1 MQELT
6 TLKLIER
13 ISTLLRAEQRK
24 KYSALGLQPVHVQT
38 LDYLASCNRFSD
50 TPAAVTD
57 YLGLTKGTVSQTL
70 QVLVRKG
77 FIEKKQDDVDRR
89 IVHLKILDAG
99 TNLLNSITPFDVFIK
114 AEEAIANKQF
124 DSISAALYEALV
136 ALQSVNASNSFGQ
149 CKNCITFSEENDHY
163 YCLLMQQPLDQ
174 ADIEKIC
181 REYISVTNSG
191 LV

>member
-1 MQELT
+1 MHNLT

-50 TPAAVTD
+50 TPAALTD

-77 FIEKKQDDVDRR
+77 FIEKQQDKVDKR
-89 IVHLKILDAG
+89 IVHLIILPAG
-99 TNLLNSITPFDVFIK
+99 TELLQSITPFDVFIK

-136 ALQSVNASNSFGQ
+136 ALQSVNDSSSFGQ

-163 YCLLMQQPLDQ
+163 FCLLMQQPLDQ

-181 REYISVTNSG
+181 REYISITNSG

>member
-6 TLKLIER
+6 TLKLIDR

-77 FIEKKQDDVDRR
+77 FIGKKQDEIDKR
-89 IVHLKILDAG
+89 IVHLQVLDAG
-99 TNLLNSITPFDVFIK
+99 RELLSSITPFDVFIK
-114 AEEAIANKQF
+114 AEEAIANQQF

-136 ALQSVNASNSFGQ
+136 ALQNVNGSSSFGQ

-163 YCLLMQQPLDQ
+163 YCLLMQQPLSQ
-174 ADIEKIC
+174 SDIEKIC

>member
-1 MQELT
+1 MHNLT

-24 KYSALGLQPVHVQT
+24 KYSSLGLQPVHVQA

-50 TPAAVTD
+50 TPAALTE

-70 QVLVRKG
+70 QVLVRKEY
-77 FIEKKQDDVDRR
+77 IEKQQDKVDKR
-89 IVHLKILDAG
+89 IVHLNMLPAG
-99 TNLLNSITPFDVFIK
+99 SELLQNLTPFDVFLK

-124 DSISAALYEALV
+124 DSISAALYEALP
-136 ALQSVNASNSFGQ
+136 ALQSVNGKNTFGQ
-149 CKNCITFSEENDHY
+149 CKSCITFSEENNHY

-174 ADIEKIC
+174 SDIEKIC

>member
-1 MQELT
+1 MQDLT

-24 KYSALGLQPVHVQT
+24 KYSVLGLQPVHIQT
-38 LDYLASCNRFSD
+38 LDYLASCNRFSN

-77 FIEKKQDDVDRR
+77 LVEKKPDEVDKRM
-89 IVHLKILDAG
+89 VHLQVLPSG
-99 TNLLNSITPFDVFIK
+99 QELLQNITPFDVFTK
-114 AEEAIANKQF
+114 AEQAIANKQF
-124 DSISAALYEALV
+124 DSISTALYEALV
-136 ALQSVNASNSFGQ
+136 ALQSVNGSKSFGQ

-181 REYISVTNSG
+181 REYISVNNSG

>member
-1 MQELT
+1 MPELT

-77 FIEKKQDDVDRR
+77 YLEKQQDTVDKR
-89 IVHLKILDAG
+89 IVHLKILTPG
-99 TNLLNSITPFDVFIK
+99 QELLKSITPFDVFTK
-114 AEEAIANKQF
+114 AEQAIANKQF

-136 ALQSVNASNSFGQ
+136 ALQNVNGTSNFGQ
-149 CKNCITFSEENDHY
+149 CKNCITFSEQDDHY
-163 YCLLMQQPLDQ
+163 YCLLMQQPLQQD
-174 ADIEKIC
+174 DIEKIC

>member
-1 MQELT
+1 MQDLT

-24 KYSALGLQPVHVQT
+24 KYSALGLQPVHIQT

-77 FIEKKQDDVDRR
+77 YIEKKQDDTDKR
-89 IVHLKILDAG
+89 IVHLQIMPQG
-99 TNLLNSITPFDVFIK
+99 IELLKNITPFDVFIK

-136 ALQSVNASNSFGQ
+136 ALQNVNGTSSFGQ

-163 YCLLMQQPLDQ
+163 YCLLMQQPLSQ

-181 REYISVTNSG
+181 REYVSVTNTG

>member
-1 MQELT
+1 MQDLT

-24 KYSALGLQPVHVQT
+24 KYSALGLQPIHIQT
-38 LDYLASCNRFSD
+38 LDYLASCNRFSN

-57 YLGLTKGTVSQTL
+57 YFGLTKGTVSQTL

-77 FIEKKQDDVDRR
+77 LIEKKQDKLDRR
-89 IVHLKILDAG
+89 IVHLHLLAAG
-99 TNLLNSITPFDVFIK
+99 KQLLQNITPFEVFAK
-114 AEEAIANKQF
+114 AEAAIANKQF

-136 ALQSVNASNSFGQ
+136 ALQNVNGTSSFGQ

-181 REYISVTNSG
+181 REYISITNSG

>member
-1 MQELT
+1 MHNLT

-24 KYSALGLQPVHVQT
+24 KYSALGLQPVHIQT

-77 FIEKKQDDVDRR
+77 YIKKKQDNTDKR
-89 IVHLKILDAG
+89 IVHLQITAQG
-99 TNLLNSITPFDVFIK
+99 TELLNSITPFDVFIK

-136 ALQSVNASNSFGQ
+136 ALQNVNGTSSFGQ
-149 CKNCITFSEENDHY
+149 CKNCITFSEESDHY
-163 YCLLMQQPLDQ
+163 YCLLMQQPLSQ
-174 ADIEKIC
+174 TDIEKIC
-181 REYISVTNSG
+181 REYVSITNTG

>member
-1 MQELT
+1 MPELT

-38 LDYLASCNRFSD
+38 LDYLANCNRFSD

-70 QVLVRKG
+70 QVLERKG
-77 FIEKKQDDVDRR
+77 YLEKIQDLIDKR
-89 IVHLKILDAG
+89 IVHLKILPWG
-99 TNLLNSITPFDVFIK
+99 QQLLKSITPFDVFIK
-114 AEEAIANKQF
+114 AEQAIANKQF
-124 DSISAALYEALV
+124 DSISAALYQALV
-136 ALQSVNASNSFGQ
+136 ALQNANDTNSFGH
-149 CKNCITFSEENDHY
+149 CKNCITFSEQDDHY
-163 YCLLMQQPLDQ
+163 YCLLMQQPLEQ
-174 ADIEKIC
+174 ADLEKIC
-181 REYISVTNSG
+181 REYISITNSG

>member
-1 MQELT
+1 MQDLT

-13 ISTLLRAEQRK
+13 ISTLLRTEQRK
-24 KYSALGLQPVHVQT
+24 KYSALGLQPVHIQT

-77 FIEKKQDDVDRR
+77 YIEKKQDDTDKR
-89 IVHLKILDAG
+89 IVHLQIMPQG
-99 TNLLNSITPFDVFIK
+99 IELLKSITPFDVFVK

-136 ALQSVNASNSFGQ
+136 ALQNVNGTSSFGQ

-163 YCLLMQQPLDQ
+163 YCLLMQQSLSQ

-181 REYISVTNSG
+181 REYVSITNTG

>member
-13 ISTLLRAEQRK
+13 ISTLLRTEQRK
-24 KYSALGLQPVHVQT
+24 KYSVLGLQPVHIQT

-77 FIEKKQDDVDRR
+77 YIEKKQDNIDKR
-89 IVHLKILDAG
+89 IVHLKILTSG
-99 TNLLNSITPFDVFIK
+99 TDLLQSITPFDVFIK

-136 ALQSVNASNSFGQ
+136 ALQNVNGTNNFGQ
-149 CKNCITFSEENDHY
+149 CKNCITFSEQDDHY
-163 YCLLMQQPLDQ
+163 YCLLMQQPLEQD
-174 ADIEKIC
+174 DIEKIC

>member
-6 TLKLIER
+6 TLKLIDR

-24 KYSALGLQPVHVQT
+24 KFSALGLQPVHVQT

-77 FIEKKQDDVDRR
+77 FIAKKQDEVDKR
-89 IVHLKILDAG
+89 IVHLQILEAG
-99 TNLLNSITPFDVFIK
+99 KELLASITPFDVFIK
-114 AEEAIANKQF
+114 AEEAIANQQF

-136 ALQSVNASNSFGQ
+136 ALQNVNGTSSFGQ

-163 YCLLMQQPLDQ
+163 YCLLMQQKLSQ
-174 ADIEKIC
+174 SDIEKIC

>member
-1 MQELT
+1 MHDLT

-50 TPAAVTD
+50 SPAAVTD

-77 FIEKKQDDVDRR
+77 FIEKKQDDVDKR
-89 IVHLKILDAG
+89 IVHLKILPEGKA
-99 TNLLNSITPFDVFIK
+99 LLQSITPFDVFTK
-114 AEEAIANKQF
+114 AEQAIENKQF
-124 DSISAALYEALV
+124 DSISAALYEALI
-136 ALQSVNASNSFGQ
+136 ALQNVNGTSSFGQ

-163 YCLLMQQPLDQ
+163 YCLLMQQPLSQ

-181 REYISVTNSG
+181 REYVSVTNSG

>member
-1 MQELT
+1 MHDLT

-24 KYSALGLQPVHVQT
+24 KYSALGLQPVHIQT

-77 FIEKKQDDVDRR
+77 YIEKKQDDTDKR
-89 IVHLKILDAG
+89 IVHLQIVLEGIK
-99 TNLLNSITPFDVFIK
+99 LLKSITPFDVFIK

-136 ALQSVNASNSFGQ
+136 ALQNVNGTSSFGQ

-163 YCLLMQQPLDQ
+163 YCLLMQQPLSQ

-181 REYISVTNSG
+181 REYVSITNTG

>member
-1 MQELT
+1 MHELT
-6 TLKLIER
+6 TLKLIDR

-38 LDYLASCNRFSD
+38 MDYLASCNRFSD
-50 TPAAVTD
+50 TPAALTD

-77 FIEKKQDDVDRR
+77 FIEKTPDSVDKR
-89 IVHLKILDAG
+89 IVHLKVLPAG
-99 TNLLNSITPFDVFIK
+99 KELLQSITPFDVFIK
-114 AEEAIANKQF
+114 AEQAIANKQF

-136 ALQSVNASNSFGQ
+136 ALQSVNGSSSFGQ

-181 REYISVTNSG
+181 REYISITNSG

>member
-38 LDYLASCNRFSD
+38 LDYLANCNRFSD

-57 YLGLTKGTVSQTL
+57 YMGLTKGTVSQTL
-70 QVLVRKG
+70 QVLERKG
-77 FIEKKQDDVDRR
+77 YLEKIQDLIDKR
-89 IVHLKILDAG
+89 IVHLKILPWG
-99 TNLLNSITPFDVFIK
+99 QQLLKSITPFDVFIK
-114 AEEAIANKQF
+114 AEQAIANKQF
-124 DSISAALYEALV
+124 DSISAALYQALV
-136 ALQSVNASNSFGQ
+136 ALQNANDTNSFGH
-149 CKNCITFSEENDHY
+149 CKNCITFSEQDDHY
-163 YCLLMQQPLDQ
+163 YCLLMQQPLEQ
-174 ADIEKIC
+174 ADLEKIC
-181 REYISVTNSG
+181 REYISITNSG

>member
-1 MQELT
+1 MHDLT

-24 KYSALGLQPVHVQT
+24 KYSILGLQPVHVQT

-70 QVLVRKG
+70 QVLVRKEY
-77 FIEKKQDDVDRR
+77 IEKKQDNVDKR
-89 IVHLKILDAG
+89 IVHLLILPAG
-99 TNLLNSITPFDVFIK
+99 RELLNSITPFDVFTK
-114 AEEAIANKQF
+114 AEEAIANQQF
-124 DSISAALYEALV
+124 DSIGAALYEALV
-136 ALQSVNASNSFGQ
+136 ALQNVNGNNSFGQ
-149 CKNCITFSEENDHY
+149 CKNCITFTENDDHY

-181 REYISVTNSG
+181 REYVSITNTG

>member
-1 MQELT
+1 MQNLT

-24 KYSALGLQPVHVQT
+24 KYSVLGLQPVHVQT

-50 TPAAVTD
+50 TPAALTD

-77 FIEKKQDDVDRR
+77 LIEKKQDDIDKR
-89 IVHLKILDAG
+89 IVHLNVLPAG
-99 TNLLNSITPFDVFIK
+99 LELLQSITPFDVFIK

-136 ALQSVNASNSFGQ
+136 ALQSVNSSSSFGQ

-163 YCLLMQQPLDQ
+163 FCLLMQQPLDQ

-181 REYISVTNSG
+181 REYISITNSG

>member
-1 MQELT
+1 MQDLT

-13 ISTLLRAEQRK
+13 ISTLLRAKQRK
-24 KYSALGLQPVHVQT
+24 KYSALGLQPVHMQT
-38 LDYLASCNRFSD
+38 LDYLASC
-50 TPAAVTD
+50 TALVIHQAVTD

-77 FIEKKQDDVDRR
+77 LVEKKQMML
-89 IVHLKILDAG
+89 ISAWCTYKSY
-99 TNLLNSITPFDVFIK
+99 LLGMSCYPPFDVFTK
-114 AEEAIANKQF
+114 AEEAIEKKKF
-124 DSISAALYEALV
+124 DSINAALYEALV
-136 ALQSVNASNSFGQ
+136 ALQSVNVTKSFGQ
-149 CKNCITFSEENDHY
+149 CKNCITFSEENEHY
-163 YCLLMQQPLDQ
+163 YCLLMQQPLGQ

>member
-1 MQELT
+1 MHDLT

-24 KYSALGLQPVHVQT
+24 KYSALGLQPVHIQT

-77 FIEKKQDDVDRR
+77 YIEKKQDDTDKR
-89 IVHLKILDAG
+89 IVHLQIVQEGIK
-99 TNLLNSITPFDVFIK
+99 LLKSITPFDVFIK

-136 ALQSVNASNSFGQ
+136 ALQNVNGTSSFGQ

-163 YCLLMQQPLDQ
+163 YCLLMQQPLSQ

-181 REYISVTNSG
+181 REYVSITNTG

>member
-1 MQELT
+1 MPELT

-77 FIEKKQDDVDRR
+77 YLEKQQDSVDKR
-89 IVHLKILDAG
+89 IVHLKILTPG
-99 TNLLNSITPFDVFIK
+99 QELLKSITPFDVFTK
-114 AEEAIANKQF
+114 AEQAIANKQF

-136 ALQSVNASNSFGQ
+136 ALQNVNGTNNFGQ
-149 CKNCITFSEENDHY
+149 CKNCITFSEQDDHY
-163 YCLLMQQPLDQ
+163 YCLLMQQPLEQD
-174 ADIEKIC
+174 DIEKIC

>member
-1 MQELT
+1 MHDLT

-24 KYSALGLQPVHVQT
+24 KYSILGLQPVHVQT

-70 QVLVRKG
+70 QVLVRKEY
-77 FIEKKQDDVDRR
+77 IEKKQDNVDKR
-89 IVHLKILDAG
+89 IVHLLILPAG
-99 TNLLNSITPFDVFIK
+99 RELLNSITPFDVFTK
-114 AEEAIANKQF
+114 AEEAIANQQF
-124 DSISAALYEALV
+124 DSIGAALYEALV
-136 ALQSVNASNSFGQ
+136 ALQNVNGNNSFGQ
-149 CKNCITFSEENDHY
+149 CKNCITFTENDYHY

-174 ADIEKIC
+174 A
-181 REYISVTNSG
+181 YI
-191 LV
+191 

>member
-1 MQELT
+1 MPELT

-24 KYSALGLQPVHVQT
+24 KYSSLGLQPVHVQT
-38 LDYLASCNRFSD
+38 LDYLANCNRFSD

-70 QVLVRKG
+70 QVLERKG
-77 FIEKKQDDVDRR
+77 YLEKIQDLVDKR
-89 IVHLKILDAG
+89 IVHLKILPLG
-99 TNLLNSITPFDVFIK
+99 QQLLKSITPFDVFTK
-114 AEEAIANKQF
+114 AEQAIANKQF

-136 ALQSVNASNSFGQ
+136 ALQNVNDSHSFGH
-149 CKNCITFSEENDHY
+149 CKSCITFSEQDDHY
-163 YCLLMQQPLDQ
+163 YCLLMQQPLEQ
-174 ADIEKIC
+174 ADLEKIC

>member
-1 MQELT
+1 MQNLT

-50 TPAAVTD
+50 TPAALTE

-77 FIEKKQDDVDRR
+77 LIEKKHDDVDKR
-89 IVHLKILDAG
+89 IVHLKILVTG
-99 TNLLNSITPFDVFIK
+99 TELLQSITPFDVFVK

-124 DSISAALYEALV
+124 DSIGAALYEALV
-136 ALQSVNASNSFGQ
+136 ALQNVNGTSSFGQ

-174 ADIEKIC
+174 TDIEKIC
-181 REYISVTNSG
+181 REYISITNSG

>member
-13 ISTLLRAEQRK
+13 ISTLLRSEQRK
-24 KYSALGLQPVHVQT
+24 KYSALGLQPVHVQA
-38 LDYLASCNRFSD
+38 LDYLANCNRFSD

-77 FIEKKQDDVDRR
+77 YIKKRQDTVDKR
-89 IVHLKILDAG
+89 IVHLKVLSSGQA
-99 TNLLNSITPFDVFIK
+99 LLKSITPFDVFTK
-114 AEEAIANKQF
+114 AEQVTANKQF
-124 DSISAALYEALV
+124 DSIGDALYEALV
-136 ALQSVNASNSFGQ
+136 ALHSVSGTSHFGH
-149 CKNCITFSEENDHY
+149 CKNCITFSEDNDHY
-163 YCLLMQQPLDQ
+163 YCLLMQQPLEQ
-174 ADIEKIC
+174 ADLKKIC
-181 REYISVTNSG
+181 REYISITNSG

>member
-1 MQELT
+1 MHKLT

-24 KYSALGLQPVHVQT
+24 KYSSLGLQPVHVQT
-38 LDYLASCNRFSD
+38 LDYLANCNRFSD
-50 TPAAVTD
+50 SPAAVTD

-77 FIEKKQDDVDRR
+77 FIEKTQDEHDKR
-89 IVHLKILDAG
+89 IVHLRILPAG
-99 TNLLNSITPFDVFIK
+99 LDTLSSITPFDVFTK
-114 AEEAIANKQF
+114 AEKAIENKQF

-136 ALQSVNASNSFGQ
+136 ALQNVNGTSSFGQ
-149 CKNCITFSEENDHY
+149 CKNCITFSEEKDHY
-163 YCLLMQQPLDQ
+163 YCLLMQQALTQ
-174 ADIEKIC
+174 NDIEKIC
-181 REYISVTNSG
+181 REYVSVTNSG

>member
-6 TLKLIER
+6 TLKLIDR

-50 TPAAVTD
+50 TPAALTD

-77 FIEKKQDDVDRR
+77 FIEKKQDDTDKR
-89 IVHLKILDAG
+89 IVHLKVLTAG
-99 TNLLNSITPFDVFIK
+99 KDLLQSITPFDVFVK

-136 ALQSVNASNSFGQ
+136 ALQSVNGSSSFGQ
-149 CKNCITFSEENDHY
+149 CKNCITFSEDNDHY
-163 YCLLMQQPLDQ
+163 YCLLMQQPLEQ

>member
-1 MQELT
+1 MQNLT

-38 LDYLASCNRFSD
+38 LDYLASCNKFSD
-50 TPAAVTD
+50 TPAALTD

-77 FIEKKQDDVDRR
+77 FIEKKQDNVDKR
-89 IVHLKILDAG
+89 IVHLKVLPAG
-99 TNLLNSITPFDVFIK
+99 KELLQSITPFDVFIK

-136 ALQSVNASNSFGQ
+136 ALQSVNSSNSFGQ

-163 YCLLMQQPLDQ
+163 FCLLMQQPLDQ

-181 REYISVTNSG
+181 REYTSITNSG

>member
-1 MQELT
+1 MQNLT

-38 LDYLASCNRFSD
+38 LDYLASCNKFSD
-50 TPAAVTD
+50 TPAALTD

-77 FIEKKQDDVDRR
+77 FIEKKQDNADKR
-89 IVHLKILDAG
+89 IVHLRVLPAG
-99 TNLLNSITPFDVFIK
+99 EELLQSITPFDVFIK

-136 ALQSVNASNSFGQ
+136 ALQSVNSSNSFGQ

-163 YCLLMQQPLDQ
+163 FCLLMQQPLDQ

-181 REYISVTNSG
+181 REYTSITNSG

>member
-6 TLKLIER
+6 TLKLIDR

-24 KYSALGLQPVHVQT
+24 KFSALGLQPVHVQT
-38 LDYLASCNRFSD
+38 LDYLAHCNRFSD

-77 FIEKKQDDVDRR
+77 YIEKKQDKTDKR
-89 IVHLKILDAG
+89 IVHLQILAEG
-99 TNLLNSITPFDVFIK
+99 KELLDSIPPFDVFIK

-124 DSISAALYEALV
+124 DSISEALYEALV
-136 ALQSVNASNSFGQ
+136 ALQNVNGDSSFGQ

-163 YCLLMQQPLDQ
+163 YCLLMQQPLSQ

-181 REYISVTNSG
+181 REYISITNSG

>member
-24 KYSALGLQPVHVQT
+24 KYSALGLQPVHIQT

-70 QVLVRKG
+70 QVLERKG
-77 FIEKKQDDVDRR
+77 YLEKQQDAADKRS
-89 IVHLKILDAG
+89 VHLKILPPG
-99 TNLLNSITPFDVFIK
+99 QKLLKSITPFDVFIK
-114 AEEAIANKQF
+114 AEQAIANKQF

-136 ALQSVNASNSFGQ
+136 ALQNVNGTSSFGQ

-181 REYISVTNSG
+181 REFISVTNSG

>member
-38 LDYLASCNRFSD
+38 LDYLANCNRFSD

-57 YLGLTKGTVSQTL
+57 YMGLTKGTVSQTL
-70 QVLVRKG
+70 QVLERKG
-77 FIEKKQDDVDRR
+77 YLEKIQDLIDKR
-89 IVHLKILDAG
+89 IVHLKISPWG
-99 TNLLNSITPFDVFIK
+99 QQLLKSITPFDVFIK
-114 AEEAIANKQF
+114 AEQAIANKQF
-124 DSISAALYEALV
+124 DSISAALYQALV
-136 ALQSVNASNSFGQ
+136 ALQNANDTNSFGH
-149 CKNCITFSEENDHY
+149 CKNCITFSEQDDHY
-163 YCLLMQQPLDQ
+163 YCLLMQQPLEQ
-174 ADIEKIC
+174 ADLEKIC
-181 REYISVTNSG
+181 REYISITNSG